1 MRNGRSAPWTVNS
14 PGREVVWHVAAP
26 LQGRRCSSFTFHGR
40 PAEERSL
47 VPMPLKFL
55 SSKLAI
61 RIAVVVLN
69 EIAEVLVTKAK
80 GKR

>member
-1 MRNGRSAPWTVNS
+1 M
-14 PGREVVWHVAAP
+14 
-26 LQGRRCSSFTFHGR
+26 L
-40 PAEERSL
+40 
-47 VPMPLKFL
+47 LKFL

-61 RIAVVVLN
+61 RIVVVVLN